1 MFDMKE
7 EVKKI
12 LKMVEEKKITAE
24 EGEKLIDAL
33 DDNVPAV
40 YENGNANTA
49 PAEPKFLRVHVIDED
64 DKVDINVPLSLVEVG
79 LKMGTQFAGKDSDA
93 ADKLKDIDF
102 KGIMEAIKQ
111 GARGK
116 IVDVKTQDSIVE
128 VYVE

>member
-1 MFDMKE
+1 MYIVKE

-33 DDNVPAV
+33 DDNMPVV
-40 YENGNANTA
+40 YGDVNSSPTS
-49 PAEPKFLRVHVIDED
+49 AEPKFLRVHVIDED
-64 DKVDINVPLSLVEVG
+64 DKVDINVPISLVEIG
-79 LKMGTQFAGKDSDA
+79 LKIGTQFAVQDSEA
-93 ADKLKDIDF
+93 GDKLKNIDF
-102 KGIMEAIKQ
+102 KQLMEAIKQ

-116 IVDVKTQDSIVE
+116 IVDVKTKDSTVE